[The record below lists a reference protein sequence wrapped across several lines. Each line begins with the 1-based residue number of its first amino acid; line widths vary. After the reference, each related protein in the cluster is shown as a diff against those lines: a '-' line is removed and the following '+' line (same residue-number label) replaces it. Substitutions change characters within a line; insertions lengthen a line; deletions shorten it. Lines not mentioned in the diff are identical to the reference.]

1 MYHRYWPLSK
11 CMRKRLTI
19 FPPVAPFHLPLFTF
33 HFSLFFATV
42 IALCLLT
49 GGLHYLHFSEPR
61 VPNQLFSASVKIFT
75 FLLVWSI
82 LRSIYKQEVQMNTAK
97 LFKNGKSQAVRL
109 PKEFKFAGDEVYIN
123 RIGRNVILIPKD
135 DPWGSLLNS
144 LNKFSD
150 DFMSER
156 IQPSLKERKKL

>member
-1 MYHRYWPLSK
+1 
-11 CMRKRLTI
+11 
-19 FPPVAPFHLPLFTF
+19 
-33 HFSLFFATV
+33 
-42 IALCLLT
+42 
-49 GGLHYLHFSEPR
+49 
-61 VPNQLFSASVKIFT
+61 
-75 FLLVWSI
+75 
-82 LRSIYKQEVQMNTAK
+82 MNTAK

-156 IQPSLKERKKL
+156 IQPSLNERKKL